1 MLQKFGVYLLSFNTF
16 EFYFLDLVTLFGGLG
31 LDGFFE
37 LLVDFCAFFGFF
49 EFAGYWMRL
58 LLALDVGFSRRCHF
72 YIENWAAMGFALYS
86 N

>member
-37 LLVDFCAFFGFF
+37 LLVDFCAFFGFLKLRSKKL
-49 EFAGYWMRL
+49 GY
-58 LLALDVGFSRRCHF
+58 SSYEHN
-72 YIENWAAMGFALYS
+72 I
-86 N
+86 